1 MLYLLN
7 PWNSECCIF
16 LNLSVHIWIMSQF
29 LANAGSLTVA
39 WQHLCFIRQHA
50 EMAQAVDDAEHAA
63 AREIGSADGALE
75 EGVAR
80 EEYVLCLAIEAYRAV
95 AVARSLDDGEFV
107 VAELDYLIF
116 LKEMTDR
123 REVGVEL
130 HLVEC
135 LCLMSQTLH
144 QLLIALCHFRL
155 QSELLVD
162 GIVAEIMVEMTMGNE
177 EMNRLQIVLSDIL
190 GNRLALFWIEGTAIY
205 DDALEG
211 VIADHVAVFL
221 QHVDLESFDM

>member
-1 MLYLLN
+1 
-7 PWNSECCIF
+7 
-16 LNLSVHIWIMSQF
+16 
-29 LANAGSLTVA
+29 
-39 WQHLCFIRQHA
+39 
-50 EMAQAVDDAEHAA
+50 MAQAVDDSEHTAT
-63 AREIGSADGALE
+63 REIGTADRTLE
-75 EGVAR
+75 EGIAGKR
-80 EEYVLCLAIEAYRAV
+80 NMLSLAIESDGTV
-95 AVARSLDDGEFV
+95 AMTRSLNNLELMA
-107 VAELDYLIF
+107 AELDDSIF
-116 LKEMTDR
+116 LEEMTDR
-123 REVGVEL
+123 RELRIQL
-130 HLVEC
+130 HLIEG
-135 LCLMSQTLH
+135 LSLMGQPLH

-190 GNRLALFWIEGTAIY
+190 GDRLALFWIEGAAIY